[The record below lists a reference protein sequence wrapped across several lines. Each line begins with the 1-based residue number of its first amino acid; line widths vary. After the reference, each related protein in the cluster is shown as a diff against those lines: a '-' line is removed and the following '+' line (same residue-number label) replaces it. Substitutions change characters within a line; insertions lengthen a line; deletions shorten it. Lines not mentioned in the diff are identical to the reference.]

1 MNLKISIDVNQ
12 ILNFSKT
19 NQNIS
24 VSFMGL
30 TYDLGGITLHPHHHE
45 PKFKSH
51 PVIFPL
57 RNKNKNMTLVSL
69 KI

>member
-1 MNLKISIDVNQ
+1 
-12 ILNFSKT
+12 
-19 NQNIS
+19 
-24 VSFMGL
+24 MGL

-69 KI
+69 KNLKKNKTLINP